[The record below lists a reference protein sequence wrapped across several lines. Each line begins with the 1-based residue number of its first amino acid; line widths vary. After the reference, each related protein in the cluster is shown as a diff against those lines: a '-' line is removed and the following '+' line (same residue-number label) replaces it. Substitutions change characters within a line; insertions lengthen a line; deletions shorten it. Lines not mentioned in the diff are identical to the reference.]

1 MSGIGDGPELVRAAL
16 PDVSRETLD
25 RLDGLVAL
33 LRRWQRIKNLVAPS
47 TLEHVWQ
54 RHILDSL
61 QLTALAPDARRWI
74 DLGSGAGFPGLV
86 VAAALAGSPGAAVHL
101 VEANGRKAAFLRTAA
116 LELKLPA
123 TVHAARIE
131 DAGRGIADAFDVV
144 TARALAPLPRLLP
157 LISPFVA
164 RGAVALL
171 HKGGDFAA
179 EVGEARTEFD
189 FDLVEHPSVSDPA
202 GRILEVRRIALLSA
216 ERNGS

>member
-1 MSGIGDGPELVRAAL
+1 MEIVDGPDLVQAGF

-25 RLDGLVAL
+25 RLEGLVAL

-47 TLEHVWQ
+47 TLDHVWQ

-61 QLTALAPDARRWI
+61 QLTALAPQALHWI

-86 VAAALAGSPGAAVHL
+86 VAAAIVGRDGASVHL

-116 LELKLPA
+116 LELGLPV

-131 DAGRGIADAFDVV
+131 DASQTLAEPFEVV

-157 LISPFVA
+157 LIAPFVA
-164 RGAVALL
+164 GGAVALL
-171 HKGGDFAA
+171 HKGADFAG
-179 EVGEARTEFD
+179 EVTEARTD
-189 FDLVEHPSVSDPA
+189 FGVDLVEHPSVSDPA
-202 GRILEVRRIALLSA
+202 GRILEVRGIVPLSA
-216 ERNGS
+216 ERIGP

>member
-1 MSGIGDGPELVRAAL
+1 MPMTDGCELVQAAF

-25 RLDGLVAL
+25 RLEGLVAL

-47 TLEHVWQ
+47 TLDHVWQ

-61 QLTALAPDARRWI
+61 QLIGLAPAALRWI

-86 VAAALAGSPGAAVHL
+86 VAAAIAGRDGASVHL

-116 LELKLPA
+116 LELGLPV

-131 DAGRGIADAFDVV
+131 DASGSIAEGFDVV

-171 HKGGDFAA
+171 HKGADFAA
-179 EVGEARTEFD
+179 EVAEARTEFG

-202 GRILEVRRIALLSA
+202 GRILEVRGIVPLSA
-216 ERNGS
+216 ERMGP

>member
-1 MSGIGDGPELVRAAL
+1 MGTVDGPDLVRSAI

-47 TLEHVWQ
+47 TLDQVWQ

-61 QLTALAPDARRWI
+61 QLVVLAPGALRWI

-86 VAAALAGSPGAAVHL
+86 VAAALSGRDGAAVHL

-116 LELKLPA
+116 LELGLPA

-131 DAGRGIADAFDVV
+131 DASRTIRGGFDVV

-164 RGAVALL
+164 GGAAALL
-171 HKGGDFAA
+171 HKGADFAA
-179 EVGEARTEFD
+179 EVAEARTEFG
-189 FDLVEHPSVSDPA
+189 FDLVEHQSVSDPA
-202 GRILEVRRIALLSA
+202 GRILEVRGIVPLSA
-216 ERNGS
+216 ERIGP

>member
-1 MSGIGDGPELVRAAL
+1 MGAADGPELVRAAL

-54 RHILDSL
+54 RHVLDSL
-61 QLTALAPDARRWI
+61 QLVALAPRALRWI

-86 VAAALAGSPGAAVHL
+86 VAAALAGREGAGVHL

-116 LELKLPA
+116 LELRLPA

-131 DAGRGIADAFDVV
+131 DASGSIGGGFDVV

-164 RGAVALL
+164 GGAAALL
-171 HKGGDFAA
+171 HKGADFAA
-179 EVGEARTEFD
+179 EVAEARTEFG
-189 FDLVEHPSVSDPA
+189 FDLVEHQSVSDAA
-202 GRILEVRRIALLSA
+202 GRILEVRGIVPLSA
-216 ERNGS
+216 ERIGP